1 MMTKHRLCFLSGIL
15 VMYNK
20 NKLGFLIFDLV
31 IFLDGPVCM
40 FLNKN
45 GGGGGGNEDIWSL
58 CYLWVSQGE
67 SNEHLDG

>member
-1 MMTKHRLCFLSGIL
+1 
-15 VMYNK
+15 MYNK

-45 GGGGGGNEDIWSL
+45 GGGGGGNEDI
-58 CYLWVSQGE
+58 
-67 SNEHLDG
+67 